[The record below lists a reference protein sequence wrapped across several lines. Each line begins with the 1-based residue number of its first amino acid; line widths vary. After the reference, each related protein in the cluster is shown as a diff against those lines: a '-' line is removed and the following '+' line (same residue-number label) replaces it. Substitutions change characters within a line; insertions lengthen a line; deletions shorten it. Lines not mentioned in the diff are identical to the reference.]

1 MSVSSSRT
9 RSLTHLLSL
18 KNQTLVEEK
27 LHNTSDRGLEGGED
41 PSVID
46 GSMLADAA
54 RVSENRGG
62 CTHKMWF
69 EWVLWYSGMYFSC
82 WPV

>member
-41 PSVID
+41 PSVVD
-46 GSMLADAA
+46 GSMLADTA
-54 RVSENRGG
+54 RVSENRVQI
-62 CTHKMWF
+62 THKMWF